1 MLISK
6 KRVRTRKNWEPG
18 LYPVV
23 YVSKNLREYQKEMV
37 SKEVQSL
44 NELRNI
50 RLSFKYIR
58 SALAKVTFVPAF
70 GN

>member
-6 KRVRTRKNWEPG
+6 KRVRTRKNGEPG

-37 SKEVQSL
+37 SKEVESL
-44 NELRNI
+44 NEYKI
-50 RLSFKYIR
+50 SI
-58 SALAKVTFVPAF
+58 P
-70 GN
+70 